1 MNIVDVRGLAKILGC
16 SDRTLEKV
24 WFEFPHFFIGRGRT
38 LRGAR
43 FDLDD
48 VIEHLK
54 SRDYAIPRQNQ
65 KRVGRSGQGAWRQ
78 KKKNG
83 LPDKIGGH
91 GVGVVGKKRDDDA
104 APDCI
109 EQFKRRFG
117 LS

>member
-1 MNIVDVRGLAKILGC
+1 MNIVDIRGLAEVLEC
-16 SDRTLEKV
+16 SNRTLEKV

-48 VIEHLK
+48 VVEHLK
-54 SRDYAIPRQNQ
+54 NRDYAIPRQNQ
-65 KRVGRSGQGAWRQ
+65 KRMGRPSPGAWRQ
-78 KKKNG
+78 AKKDR
-83 LPDKIGGH
+83 LSDEISSH
-91 GVGVVGKKRDDDA
+91 GVGASGKKRDEDA
-104 APDCI
+104 AADCI